1 MAAVVTV
8 GATAARDVQRRTLA
22 VLAMTAVLGGLGVAA
37 VATAGG
43 LLVAEVTGSAS
54 TAGLA
59 QTLVVLGG
67 AVLAVPLARTSD
79 RHGRRRGLAAG
90 YAIGFVGAVVVVVG
104 AGLSSGVVLLGGMA
118 LLGGAMA
125 AGLQSRFAAADLSAP
140 SRVGRDLSLVVWMTA
155 VGAIIGPNLADP
167 AVASADA
174 LGLPALS
181 GVFVWAA
188 VGFAMATLLLVMG
201 LRPDPLLLSRRGTP
215 GSVQSQPPRLGLRDA
230 FGAITAVA
238 PARLAFAS
246 LVLAHATMVG
256 LMVMTPLHLNRNGA
270 SLSVVGVVISVHVA
284 GMYLFA
290 PLVGALA
297 DTIGRARVIG
307 IGALLIGASGVI
319 VATSPTSPV
328 TVAGALFLLGL
339 GWSCCMVAGSA
350 LLTAAVAVEV
360 RPSAQGV
367 TDLSMGL
374 GGAAASAMAG
384 VVFGVWSFAVLG
396 VAAALVIAPLTLATA
411 SKRRP

>member
-1 MAAVVTV
+1 
-8 GATAARDVQRRTLA
+8 
-22 VLAMTAVLGGLGVAA
+22 MTAVLGGVGVAG
-37 VATAGG
+37 VATAGA
-43 LLVAEVTGSAS
+43 LLVAEVTGSES

-67 AVLAVPLARTSD
+67 AMLAVPLARTSD
-79 RHGRRRGLAAG
+79 RRGRRLGLAGG
-90 YAIGFVGAVVVVVG
+90 YAIGFVGALAVVAG
-104 AGLSSGVVLLGGMA
+104 ASMSSTVVLLAGMA

-125 AGLQSRFAAADLSAP
+125 AGLQSRFAAADLSSP

-155 VGAIIGPNLADP
+155 VGAIVGPSLADP
-167 AVASADA
+167 AAASANA

-181 GVFVWAA
+181 GVFVWAG
-188 VGFAMATLLLVMG
+188 VGFAVAAVLLLVG
-201 LRPDPLLLSRRGTP
+201 LRPDPLLLSRRGTGETVRP
-215 GSVQSQPPRLGLRDA
+215 PPPRLGLPATLR
-230 FGAITAVA
+230 AIAGVP
-238 PARLAFAS
+238 PARTAFVA
-246 LVLAHATMVG
+246 LVLAHATMIG
-256 LMVMTPLHLNRNGA
+256 LMVMTPLHLDRNGS

-297 DTIGRARVIG
+297 DAIGRERVIG
-307 IGALLIGASGVI
+307 IGAVAIAASGVI
-319 VATSPTSPV
+319 VAGSPSSSL

-350 LLTAAVAVEV
+350 LLTATLPAEV

-374 GGAAASAMAG
+374 GGAVASALAG
-384 VVFGVWSFAVLG
+384 VVFGVWSYAVLG
-396 VAAALVIAPLTLATA
+396 VAVAVVIAPLTLATVA
-411 SKRRP
+411 RRRP